1 MKQYLDLLKDV
12 RINGRVRKD
21 RTGTGTLSV
30 FGRQLRVDM
39 QKEGFPLLTTKA
51 VYFKA
56 VAYEL
61 LWFLS
66 GETNM
71 KLLKDNNIHI
81 WDGWADENGELGR
94 IYGVQWRRW
103 KAPNGSSV
111 DQLKQAIAQIKN
123 NPYSRRIVVSAW
135 NAGELDQMSLP
146 PCHTQYQFYVDPVAK
161 TISCHFYMR
170 SVDMFLGLP
179 FDIASYALLTYIVAH
194 LTGLTPKELI
204 VSTGD
209 THIYLN
215 HLTQVHMQL
224 AREPLP
230 LPALE
235 ISPNVQDID
244 NIKYEDIKLIN
255 YNNLGTIKAPI
266 SI

>member
-1 MKQYLDLLKDV
+1 MKQYLNLLED
-12 RINGRVRKD
+12 ILMNGAVRKD
-21 RTGTGTLSV
+21 RTGTGTISV

-39 QKEGFPLLTTKA
+39 QKEGFPLLTTKF

-66 GETNM
+66 GETNI

-103 KAPNGSSV
+103 KTPNGTAV
-111 DQLKQAIAQIKN
+111 DQLKQAMEQIKN

-146 PCHTQYQFYVDPVAK
+146 PCHALYQFYVNPEAK
-161 TISCHFYMR
+161 TLSCHFYMR
-170 SVDMFLGLP
+170 SVDVFLGMP
-179 FDIASYALLTYIVAH
+179 FDIASYALLTHIIAH

-215 HLTQVHMQL
+215 HTEQVYKQL
-224 AREPLP
+224 KNKPLQ
-230 LPALE
+230 LPTLE
-235 ISPNVQDID
+235 ISPNVLNID

-255 YNNLGTIKAPI
+255 YTNYGPIKAPI

>member
-1 MKQYLDLLKDV
+1 MKQYLDLLEDV
-12 RINGRVRKD
+12 LTNGKVRKD
-21 RTGTGTLSV
+21 RTGTGTISV

-66 GETNM
+66 GETNI

-111 DQLKQAIAQIKN
+111 DQLKQVIEQIKN
-123 NPYSRRIVVSAW
+123 NPFSRRLVVSAW
-135 NAGELDQMSLP
+135 NVGELDQMSLP
-146 PCHTQYQFYVDPVAK
+146 PCHALYQFYVDPVAE
-161 TISCHFYMR
+161 TLSCHFYMR
-170 SVDMFLGLP
+170 SVDMFLGMP
-179 FDIASYALLTYIVAH
+179 FDIASYALLTHIIAH
-194 LTGLTPKELI
+194 LTGLAPKELI

-215 HLTQVHMQL
+215 HLNQVKKQL
-224 AREPLP
+224 ARSPLT
-230 LPALE
+230 LPTIELSSS
-235 ISPNVQDID
+235 IKDID
-244 NIKYEDIKLIN
+244 SIKYEDIKLIN
-255 YNNLGTIKAPI
+255 YNNHGPIKAPI